1 MESGPDFAALFELCH
16 CGKESCEA
24 CSGYQLTPRTAVA
37 LWHMGGLFAD
47 QAYDDLLEHG
57 GWAGLECYP
66 DLPEHEADFDWS
78 MALECLFQD
87 TDILS
92 LFKPELD
99 GVKDSGSGP
108 NEWLRMGDYR
118 PMAWFETFNNMEPR
132 DGRRPFRR

>member
-1 MESGPDFAALFELCH
+1 
-16 CGKESCEA
+16 
-24 CSGYQLTPRTAVA
+24 
-37 LWHMGGLFAD
+37 
-47 QAYDDLLEHG
+47 
-57 GWAGLECYP
+57 
-66 DLPEHEADFDWS
+66 LPEHEADFDWS
-78 MALECLFQD
+78 MALECLLQD

-99 GVKDSGSGP
+99 GIKDSGSGP